1 MSFTGEFRHTIDAK
15 GRLIVPSRLRVEL
28 KGDQVVLTKWLDG
41 CIAMWS
47 QSGWDE
53 LERNLQEQ
61 NKGDVRARALLRG
74 IAASA
79 HTDDI
84 DKQGRVNMP
93 QGLREYGGIERD
105 VVVTGALSHGEIWSP
120 ERWDQVQSKVE
131 EGGLDELAQGLN
143 F

>member
-28 KGDQVVLTKWLDG
+28 KEDKVVLTKWLDG

-47 QSGWDE
+47 QSGWE
-53 LERNLQEQ
+53 GLERSLREQ
-61 NKGDVRARALLRG
+61 PNANSQARAVLRG
-74 IAASA
+74 IAAGA
-79 HTDDI
+79 HVDAI
-84 DKQGRVNMP
+84 DKQGRITVP
-93 QGLREYGGIERD
+93 QGLRDYGGITRD

-120 ERWDQVQSKVE
+120 ERWEQEQSKVE